1 MRAFEIFARPSPSR
15 VREVLD
21 VFVNGANVTAR
32 LRTPDQALTV
42 LGDLARAI
50 ATLATAPRGKA
61 LVRFYDEPW
70 EMCIERLGGIASLS
84 VYRTGAQPEVS
95 VYDVRVA
102 FADVVDG
109 ARDAVREA
117 LATATI
123 SHAFDL
129 REAASRLAECDVSH
143 DEAPAPDSDLVPVSV
158 DVDPDVP
165 IAFATDF
172 ALRRAAATPH
182 DPDTIER
189 VDLHG
194 LLFRGRVRAVVR
206 GRVVELGEAFPFL
219 FAERLLSVAT
229 RVLDAFEQGR
239 PLHVRENVS
248 GLRFGARLSP
258 SGLQGGSRRDGQV
271 ALVLGNHTFPSL
283 SVADTVF
290 AVLAFGQA
298 LTRAVVRRDR
308 AQSHNLRLVA
318 FRRALRETQDHLR
331 DASRDDAK
339 TNPRPEPY
347 RAYATQTATLVEP
360 APPPRSTRLRYASRW
375 RALVPGIDLRA
386 TFLCGDRLVVG
397 GTHETFCLDRSTGEV
412 RWRVPTRKAS
422 SVPTPH
428 GIARLH
434 GDGELV
440 VLDMVSGQ
448 VRFRVKL
455 KPRVHG
461 PCAGAVV
468 GAPGLPKL
476 LVVTEGEHHLVAVDL
491 LTGEA
496 RWRAA
501 WGTGHVL
508 HFKRQGKLLYYT
520 SGDTAVS
527 ALDVQT
533 GAIVWRVRDR
543 LRFSGVPQVAHDV
556 IFAIAGGAS
565 GAGVLYAIDAFE
577 GAVRFVAP
585 LPGPDQTGDLHVA
598 EGTLCTVEA
607 PPLVCGRSVAVVIRD
622 HRGGGAEHDR
632 EGVRL
637 AAFDRKSGTP
647 LWTSQSTVAPSGTSW
662 LAVDDLIVGNTPTG
676 EIVGVD
682 AHDGTLRYR
691 HVLGRVLEADVP
703 RRLEPVLRG
712 GAIYVPHT
720 DVHVLRPHDGS
731 HLGIVGPCETIP
743 DLLRVDERCD
753 VYVAEESGHMACFGV
768 ASRLE
773 RIK

>member
-32 LRTPDQALTV
+32 LRTSDQALTV

-50 ATLATAPRGKA
+50 ATLTTAPRGKA

-70 EMCIERLGGIASLS
+70 EMCIERLGGVASLS
-84 VYRTGAQPEVS
+84 VYRTGAQPEVT

-123 SHAFDL
+123 AHAFDL
-129 REAASRLAECDVSH
+129 REAASRLAECEFSR

-158 DVDPDVP
+158 DGDPDAP
-165 IAFATDF
+165 LAFATDF
-172 ALRRAAATPH
+172 ALRQVEATAH
-182 DPDTIER
+182 DTAHDTIER
-189 VDLHG
+189 ADLHG

-206 GRVVELGEAFPFL
+206 GRVVELGDAFPFL
-219 FAERLLSVAT
+219 FAERLLSVVQ

-239 PLHVRENVS
+239 PLHVRENVG
-248 GLRFGARLSP
+248 GLRFGARLTP
-258 SGLQGGSRRDGQV
+258 SGLLHGSRRDGQV
-271 ALVLGNHTFPSL
+271 ALALGSHTFPSL

-290 AVLAFGQA
+290 AALAFGQA

-347 RAYATQTATLVEP
+347 RAYATRTTPAVQTL
-360 APPPRSTRLRYASRW
+360 PPRSTRLRYTSRW

-397 GTHETFCLDRSTGEV
+397 GAHETFCLDRATGEV
-412 RWRVPTRKAS
+412 RWRAATRKAS

-434 GDGELV
+434 GDGELL

-448 VRFRVKL
+448 VRFRAKL

-491 LTGEA
+491 LTGEP
-496 RWRAA
+496 RWRVA

-543 LRFSGVPQVAHDV
+543 LRFCGVPQVAHDV
-556 IFAIAGGAS
+556 IFAVAGGAS

-577 GAVRFVAP
+577 GVVRFVAP
-585 LPGPDQTGDLHVA
+585 LPGPDQNGELHAGD
-598 EGTLCTVEA
+598 GTLCTVEA

-622 HRGGGAEHDR
+622 R

-637 AAFDRKSGTP
+637 AAFDRQTGDP
-647 LWTSQSTVAPSGTSW
+647 LWTSQTTVAPSGTSW
-662 LAVDDLIVGNTPTG
+662 LAVDDLIVGNTPLG
-676 EIVGVD
+676 EVVAVD

-720 DVHVLRPHDGS
+720 DIHIMRPQDGS